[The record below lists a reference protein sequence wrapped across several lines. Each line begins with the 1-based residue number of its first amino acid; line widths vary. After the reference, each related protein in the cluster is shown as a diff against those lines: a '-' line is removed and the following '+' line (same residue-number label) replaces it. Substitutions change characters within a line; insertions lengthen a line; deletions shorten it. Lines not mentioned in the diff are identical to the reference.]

1 VFNVGLDLNI
11 NLKYNRFRGGSIH
24 RTPPKNVLF
33 FYYTMTTTTE
43 PGGRQN
49 RFATEPQV
57 QVIQADY
64 FDNAER
70 VNGQLAMLGFAAA
83 LGSYIITGQIIP
95 GIF

>member
-1 VFNVGLDLNI
+1 M
-11 NLKYNRFRGGSIH
+11 H
-24 RTPPKNVLF
+24 
-33 FYYTMTTTTE
+33 FYSYLLMTTTTE
-43 PGGRQN
+43 PGNRQN

-57 QVIQADY
+57 QVLDVNY

-70 VNGQLAMLGFAAA
+70 VNGQLAMLGFVAA